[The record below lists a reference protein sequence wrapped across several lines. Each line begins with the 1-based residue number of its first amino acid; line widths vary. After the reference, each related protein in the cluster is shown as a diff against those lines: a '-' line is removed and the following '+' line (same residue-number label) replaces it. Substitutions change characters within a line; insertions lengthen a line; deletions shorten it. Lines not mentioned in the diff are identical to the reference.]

1 MFCCSE
7 HFSGKKDICLIINVV
22 RPEGF
27 NVRIV
32 TWNKMLPNGED
43 FQVWKPSYYERFL
56 KEGVKK
62 IKLTE

>member
-1 MFCCSE
+1 M
-7 HFSGKKDICLIINVV
+7 